1 LNEETGILVNRAKAG
16 DLAAFEELLLAYQS
30 KVYGLCRQLTGHSED
45 AQDLAQEAFIR
56 AYRAIGSFRGEADF
70 GTWLHRVTV
79 NIWLNQRRKLSSK
92 QTVVSLD
99 ETYRDDDG
107 GNPRREI
114 ADDSAD
120 PQMALE
126 TKELQQLVRVALL
139 DLSEEH
145 RAVLVLREMEGYSYE
160 EVARML
166 DCTLGTVK
174 SRLNRARG
182 AIKRRII
189 EISREQGLVPGT
201 SKGGDGG

>member
-1 LNEETGILVNRAKAG
+1 LNEETGILVNRAKTG
-16 DLAAFEELLLAYQS
+16 DLAAFEELVLLYQS
-30 KVYGLCRQLTGHSED
+30 KVYGLCRQLTNHSED

-56 AYRAIGSFRGEADF
+56 AFRAIGSFRGEADF

-79 NIWLNQRRKLSSK
+79 NIWLNQKRKLSSK

-99 ETYRDDDG
+99 ETYRDDEG
-107 GNPRREI
+107 GSPRHEV

-120 PQMALE
+120 PQLALE
-126 TKELQQLVRVALL
+126 SKELQVLVRMALL

-160 EVARML
+160 EVAQML

-174 SRLNRARG
+174 SRLNRARN
-182 AIKRRII
+182 AIRRRII
-189 EISREQGLVPGT
+189 EIAREQGE
-201 SKGGDGG
+201 